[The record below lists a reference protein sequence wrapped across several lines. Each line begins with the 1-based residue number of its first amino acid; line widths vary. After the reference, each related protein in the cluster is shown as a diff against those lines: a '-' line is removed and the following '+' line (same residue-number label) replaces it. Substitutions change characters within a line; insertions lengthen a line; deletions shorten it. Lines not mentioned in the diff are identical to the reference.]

1 VIAIIVINNNNDIVS
16 EIYYNKYQ
24 KQELTTLPALSPLPT
39 PRKKGRTLEQS
50 EQRATPLGRC

>member
-16 EIYYNKYQ
+16 SIYYNKYQ

-39 PRKKGRTLEQS
+39 PLAKKV
-50 EQRATPLGRC
+50 